1 MTQQFITLSE
11 SLTLQF
17 GDSVQLT
24 GEVVYDQDNTM
35 LYLVTDEDSEVLNIN
50 LDQYNLPTPS
60 GHIWIKDWS
69 EHTGL
74 TAQLVAHG
82 IVTREGQT
90 TVGPFESPAML
101 VKIATDE

>member
-1 MTQQFITLSE
+1 MTEQFITLSE
-11 SLTLQF
+11 SLTLHF
-17 GDSVQLT
+17 GDSVELT
-24 GEVVYDQDNTM
+24 GEVVYDQENTM

-50 LDQYNLPTPS
+50 LDQYGLPTPS

-82 IVTREGQT
+82 LVTREGLT
-90 TVGPFESPAML
+90 TVGPFDSQAVL
-101 VKIATDE
+101 VKIATD